1 MSVNTYLNG
10 SLVNAATTSHI
21 QTGPADQ
28 ASVLPEA
35 SSTLLNRIIQ
45 YTGTTTSNY
54 INGYFYKCVQI
65 SDDPVTYG
73 WVATQIKPAQTAAE
87 TPYESSNVQ
96 DTIDALL
103 ASIGY
108 SNDHVIGL
116 EADFENST
124 FRRLGGA
131 KNKSAGSDFNVF
143 NMYGERKLCNLADD
157 GTITAWYGD
166 PNYTE
171 TGYTTIVDP
180 DTQEESTIQVQVM
193 VRQPKFY
200 YKVVPIKLE
209 PITSTDPTQTGV
221 HGYSGVKMNYYIS
234 DKPLPGFKLHPAFIN
249 ANGDEVDCYYIGAYE
264 ACLYDVSESEY
275 RLYDSWNVTYDSE
288 TEKYTVVKTNQYL
301 ATTSDKLSS
310 IAGVKPASGDYSTAF
325 TRANVSTMA
334 RNRGSGW
341 DSLNIKI
348 VAAEQLLMAIE
359 YASFNSQAN
368 IGQGVVDMPSGY
380 KWNSSAFTG
389 STHTIGNGS
398 GSASSTKRLRNNST
412 LDTYT
417 TDGRVSIRYRGVEDF
432 WGNIFKYIDGV
443 NVWGDG
449 TMIGGEPYI
458 ADDYAYAESK
468 KDGNYKPIGFT
479 LPYDNGSSYI
489 KYFGYSENYDWIFL
503 PSKMGGNSSTPVGD
517 SLYATNKLNG
527 YMETLISGNP
537 TAQSLAGAYNY
548 KIATKSEWS
557 RVYSARLIKV

>member
-143 NMYGERKLCNLADD
+143 NMYGDRKLCNLADD

-180 DTQEESTIQVQVM
+180 NTQEESTIQVQVM

-221 HGYSGVKMNYYIS
+221 HGYSGVKINYYIS

-288 TEKYTVVKTNQYL
+288 TEKYTVVKLNQYL
-301 ATTSDKLSS
+301 ASTSDKLSS
-310 IAGVKPASGDYSTAF
+310 IAGVKPASGDYSTQF
-325 TRANVSTMA
+325 TRPNVNIMA
-334 RNRGSGW
+334 KNRGTGW
-341 DSLNIKI
+341 GSLNIKM
-348 VAAEQLLMAIE
+348 VSAEQLLMVIE
-359 YASFNSQAN
+359 YGGFNSQTLVGKGIDSYADGKRN
-368 IGQGVVDMPSGY
+368 MA
-380 KWNSSAFTG
+380 AFSG
-389 STHTIGNGS
+389 STYILGNGS
-398 GSASSTKRLRNNST
+398 GSATSTVRLRNNGT

-417 TDGRVSIRYRGVEDF
+417 SNGYLSVKYRGVENL
-432 WGNIFKYIDGV
+432 WGNILAYVDGI
-443 NVWGDG
+443 NVYGNG
-449 TMIGGEPYI
+449 TMGAGEAYI
-458 ADDYAYAESK
+458 CDDFNYEESK
-468 KDGNYKPIGFT
+468 NTDNYKNVGFT
-479 LPYDNGSSYI
+479 IPYSDGSSYI
-489 KYFGYSENYDWIFL
+489 KYFGYSDTHDWLFIT
-503 PSKMGGNSSTPVGD
+503 SKMGGNSSIPVGD
-517 SLYATNKLNG
+517 SLYTADNLDG
-527 YMETLISGNP
+527 YRITIVGGRWAS
-537 TAQSLAGAYNY
+537 SLRVGAFYWDLE
-548 KIATKSEWS
+548 KVGS
-557 RVYSARLIKV
+557 RYPSTGARLVKV